1 MQFQLRL
8 SNSNSRYTG
17 FLSYNE
23 KMGSMRK
30 TLLGMIVAM
39 LVLTANLGMI
49 AITLKPVYGQ
59 EDRPKFKIIDY
70 DTFVDKDGYLT
81 IIGFVKN
88 TSEKAGMVPTMKM
101 VLLNKQDETIY
112 KFTRDPL
119 VPFMNPQS
127 IAPFKITVTDATR
140 SKQTANFKITFD
152 QKFPAQPMN
161 PKQNKLTIENVKFSS
176 EDSTTIITGSIKN
189 DGSKATDAFTVAVAF
204 MNDKNRV
211 LDVKSAQYNTQTA
224 TGATVNFN
232 FEYNGPADKYC
243 LVADSR
249 YYVADHAGQCDTSKV
264 KVPKA
269 EGPKVPK
276 PSNDT
281 SSNSS
286 KEIVKLSKFRVLDT
300 NSTKVRTINVGQEIQ
315 LQSTVAGNLTSVQPF
330 AYIVQIKGEDGL
342 TVMLAWI
349 DGTLSPEEP
358 SDLAIPWIPEE
369 PGNYNVTIF
378 IWKSVEDP
386 SPFAEPIRTS
396 VEVKVVKEKEV
407 KEEIK
412 DKLDSKK

>member
-1 MQFQLRL
+1 MR
-8 SNSNSRYTG
+8 SVRNS
-17 FLSYNE
+17 
-23 KMGSMRK
+23 
-30 TLLGMIVAM
+30 LLGIVVAV
-39 LVLTANLGMI
+39 VLSMANVGMSI
-49 AITLKPVYGQ
+49 ITNNAVYG
-59 EDRPKFKIIDY
+59 EERPTFKIIDY
-70 DTFVDKDGYLT
+70 DTFIDKDGYLN
-81 IIGFVKN
+81 IVGFIRN
-88 TSEKAGMVPTMKM
+88 TSENAGTVPTMKLF
-101 VLLNKQDETIY
+101 LLNKQDETIY
-112 KFTRDPL
+112 KFKRDPF
-119 VPFMNPQS
+119 VRFMNPES
-127 IAPFKITVTDATR
+127 IAPFKITVTDTLR

-152 QKFPAQPMN
+152 QKFPAQLTN
-161 PKQNKLTIENVKFSS
+161 PKPVKLTVENGKFSS
-176 EDSTTIITGSIKN
+176 DDSATVLTGSIKN
-189 DGSKATDAFTVAVAF
+189 DGAKATDAFTVAVAF
-204 MNDKNRV
+204 MNDENKI
-211 LDVKSAQYNTQTA
+211 LDVKTAQYDVQIA
-224 TGATVNFN
+224 TGAMVNFS

-249 YYVADHAGQCDTSKV
+249 YYVADHTGQCDTSKV

-286 KEIVKLSKFRVLDT
+286 NETVKLSKFRVLDT

-315 LQSTVAGNLTSVQPF
+315 LQSTVAGNLTSDQPF
-330 AYIVQIKGEDGL
+330 AYIVQIKGEDGI

-369 PGNYNVTIF
+369 PGKYNVTIF
-378 IWKSVEDP
+378 IWKSVGDP

-396 VEVKVVKEKEV
+396 VEVKVVKEKVV

-412 DKLDSKK
+412 DKLDTKK